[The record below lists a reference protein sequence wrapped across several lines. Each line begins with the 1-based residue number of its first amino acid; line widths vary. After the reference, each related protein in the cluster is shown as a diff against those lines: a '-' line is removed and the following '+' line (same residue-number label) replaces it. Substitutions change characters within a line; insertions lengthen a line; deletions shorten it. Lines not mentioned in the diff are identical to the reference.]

1 MLHSSGDGAVS
12 ETRSDSGS
20 VEGAPHHVAIVMD
33 GNGRWAQQRGLPRIE
48 GHRVASESVRS
59 VIEACPDLGVRVLTL
74 YTFSAENW
82 KRPAREVETIMKLI
96 EENLRRELP
105 GLHKKDVR
113 LGAIGRVHELPA
125 SLQDTLG
132 EAMSVTANNK
142 QLTVNLA
149 LNYGGRAEVVDAARA
164 IAEQVA
170 RNELKPSDIDE
181 ALFARF
187 LYAPDFPDP
196 DLLIRT
202 GGEMRVSN
210 YLLWQIAYTE
220 IWVTPVLWPDFR
232 REHFEQAIADYKQ
245 RQRRFGG
252 V

>member
-1 MLHSSGDGAVS
+1 MS
-12 ETRSDSGS
+12 ETRSDSAS
-20 VEGAPHHVAIVMD
+20 VEGPPHHVAIVMD
-33 GNGRWAQQRGLPRIE
+33 GNGRWAQQRGLPRVE
-48 GHRVASESVRS
+48 GHRVASQSVRS
-59 VIEACPDLGVRVLTL
+59 VIEACPQLGVRILTL

-82 KRPAREVETIMKLI
+82 KRPAREVDAIMRLI
-96 EENLRRELP
+96 EESLRRELP
-105 GLHKKDVR
+105 ELHEKDVR
-113 LGAIGRVHELPA
+113 IRAVGRVHELPA
-125 SLQDTLG
+125 SLQDMLG

-142 QLTVNLA
+142 RLTVNLA
-149 LNYGGRAEVVDAARA
+149 LNYGGRAEVVDAAKA
-164 IAEQVA
+164 IAAKVA
-170 RNELKPSDIDE
+170 TSELEPSDIDE

-187 LYAPDFPDP
+187 LYAPDLPDP

-232 REHFEQAIADYKQ
+232 REHLEQAIADYRQ

-252 V
+252 VPS

>member
-1 MLHSSGDGAVS
+1 M
-12 ETRSDSGS
+12 
-20 VEGAPHHVAIVMD
+20 
-33 GNGRWAQQRGLPRIE
+33 E

-59 VIEACPDLGVRVLTL
+59 VIEACPQLGVRALTL

-82 KRPAREVETIMKLI
+82 KRPALEVDAIMHLI

-105 GLHKKDVR
+105 ELHQKDVR
-113 LGAIGRVHELPA
+113 IRAVGRLHELPP
-125 SLQDTLG
+125 SLQNALS
-132 EAMSVTANNK
+132 EAMSLTANN
-142 QLTVNLA
+142 QRLTVNLA
-149 LNYGGRAEVVDAARA
+149 LNYGGRAELIDAARA
-164 IAEQVA
+164 IAERVA
-170 RNELKPSDIDE
+170 KKELKPSDIDE
-181 ALFARF
+181 ALFAHS
-187 LYAPDFPDP
+187 LYAPDIPDP

-232 REHFEQAIADYKQ
+232 GHHFEQAIADYKQ

-252 V
+252 VP